1 VSVAIRPSLPRRPS
15 VHIHLIPDTTET
27 IVNCY
32 HPASFV
38 RQVAAEE
45 EPKEEIAVVVDDM
58 PVDSFDLLP
67 GMTSDVFS
75 Q

>member
-1 VSVAIRPSLPRRPS
+1 
-15 VHIHLIPDTTET
+15 
-27 IVNCY
+27 
-32 HPASFV
+32 
-38 RQVAAEE
+38 VAAEE